1 MICYRCGRGNQP
13 GVKFCTNCGS
23 ALEQQM
29 TSPNAQP
36 FSQSGV
42 TQFQT
47 STQFGQQGS
56 MTHQYQ
62 QTPMQQQYQQTPIR
76 QQYQQTLMQPKKSGG
91 KSVAK
96 VLAIVFGILL
106 LLGVSGGIAYTVLH
120 TDSTIEDEKNNE
132 TKNPNNNQNTNVA
145 KRTMM
150 MYVIGSN
157 LEYD

>member
-1 MICYRCGRGNQP
+1 MICYRCGRGNKL
-13 GVKFCTNCGS
+13 GAKFCTNCGS

-29 TSPNAQP
+29 TSPNSQL
-36 FSQSGV
+36 FLQSGV

-47 STQFGQQGS
+47 STQFGQQTP
-56 MTHQYQ
+56 MTQQYQ
-62 QTPMQQQYQQTPIR
+62 QTSMPQQYQQTP
-76 QQYQQTLMQPKKSGG
+76 MQPKKSGG

-120 TDSTIEDEKNNE
+120 TDSTIEDEKNND
-132 TKNPNNNQNTNVA
+132 TKNPNNNQNINVA

-157 LEYD
+157 LEYDYDDDGNG